1 VLSRLKNKIG
11 VLLFA
16 AVFMLGFSG
25 FGLVGIIGFV
35 HTLRDTVTQP
45 QANWVKVVFMVPFA
59 TLFPLVGIGAGW
71 IF

>member
-1 VLSRLKNKIG
+1 
-11 VLLFA
+11 
-16 AVFMLGFSG
+16 MLGFSG